1 MRSCFPR
8 HDVVKLPI
16 TKLPNYEL
24 ATPAAEI
31 AEKFS
36 LRRRIGLA
44 LITAAGWVLVRLI
57 GPTLRYRVEIE
68 RGGPP
73 TDRVEPGI
81 YVFWHRCCIPA
92 LYHFRYRN
100 IAVMTSSSFDGEY
113 IARII
118 EKFGYRA
125 VRGSSTRGGVRA
137 LLGMHTE
144 LEEGRSVAFT
154 IDGPRGPRYVAK
166 PGPVLLA
173 RNTQLPIIAFHT
185 AVERTWVLNSWDGFM
200 IPKPFSRVLLKIS
213 ALIAVPSDADH
224 AALDRYH
231 ADMQAALDRARETSE
246 AAFAPQ

>member
-1 MRSCFPR
+1 MSS
-8 HDVVKLPI
+8 
-16 TKLPNYEL
+16 
-24 ATPAAEI
+24 AEMT
-31 AEKFS
+31 ERFS
-36 LRRRIGLA
+36 LRERLLLGLV
-44 LITAAGWVLVRLI
+44 TAAGWLLVRLI
-57 GPTLRYRVEIE
+57 GPTLRYRLSIE
-68 RGGPP
+68 EGGPP

-92 LYHFRYRN
+92 LYHFRDRD

-173 RNTQLPIIAFHT
+173 RNTRLPIIAFHT
-185 AVERTWVLNSWDGFM
+185 AVERSWALNSWDGFM
-200 IPKPFSRVLLKIS
+200 IPKPFSRVLLQIS
-213 ALIAVPSDADH
+213 ALIQVPADADH
-224 AALDRYH
+224 AALDRFH
-231 ADMQAALDRARETSE
+231 AEMQKALDRARETSE
-246 AAFAPQ
+246 RAFAAASAPHS